1 MALTVP
7 PLAGRLHRAL
17 VHVLAG
23 QAVGGDL
30 VAGGAAAPVA
40 ARLVVALAHTPVGLL
55 ALVNVDAGPTVRG
68 EFVSLPAVA
77 PVRPPQVGAVV
88 AADVGDLLAL
98 INVNTSLACRLEALL
113 ADTSVGT

>member
-1 MALTVP
+1 MALNI
-7 PLAGRLHRAL
+7 LL
-17 VHVLAG
+17 VSIRTG
-23 QAVGGDL
+23 T
-30 VAGGAAAPVA
+30 PVA
-40 ARLVVALAHTPVGLL
+40 AWLIVTLTHTPVVLRT
-55 ALVNVDAGPTVRG
+55 LVDIATAPAVRG
-68 EFVSLPAVA
+68 ELVALPAVA